1 VSKSDWQGM
10 SSKSDEAPA
19 TPVPAGGKPEKR
31 LVPATPEQAPAPVH
45 RMGAVKNA
53 PVVTNTGGYELKVV
67 PAKPEVMA
75 MAGHNQGGYENRVF
89 QEAGTH

>member
-1 VSKSDWQGM
+1 M
-10 SSKSDEAPA
+10 SSKSDDAPA
-19 TPVPAGGKPEKR
+19 MPAPAGGKPEKR
-31 LVPATPEQAPAPVH
+31 LVPPRPEQAPAH
-45 RMGAVKNA
+45 RMGAIKNA

-75 MAGHNQGGYENRVF
+75 MAGHNQGGYELRVT